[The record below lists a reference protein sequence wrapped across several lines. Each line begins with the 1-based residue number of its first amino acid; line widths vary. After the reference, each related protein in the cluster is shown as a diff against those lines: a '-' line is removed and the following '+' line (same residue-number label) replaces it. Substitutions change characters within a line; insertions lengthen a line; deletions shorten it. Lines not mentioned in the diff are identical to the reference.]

1 MLRSEEGVRMRP
13 RGVTAPTL
21 LSVKQRTTEDVYV
34 VALQH
39 LSDKVKA
46 VLPEP

>member
-13 RGVTAPTL
+13 QGVTAPTL
-21 LSVKQRTTEDVYV
+21 LFVKRRTTEDVYV
-34 VALQH
+34 VALQR

-46 VLPEP
+46 ILPES